1 MLRQV
6 WQWLK
11 QFFRRLLGRSTP
23 PNSVREKV
31 NLSSSLNQE
40 EHRGVKTQQLS
51 NIDYENIFMQV
62 LEGVHQGWSR
72 GNVKGFLLAK
82 TINEADLVTWLQ
94 EFGIKLLESPEP
106 DQELLRRMVKLGEL
120 RCGEISTVAYKIG
133 IQRLI
138 QEPKAEVWEYD
149 GLDQ

>member
-1 MLRQV
+1 MLGQL

-11 QFFRRLLGRSTP
+11 QLFRRLLGRKTP
-23 PNSVREKV
+23 PPSQSEGR
-31 NLSSSLNQE
+31 NLSSPLNKDG
-40 EHRGVKTQQLS
+40 HRGVDTKQLT

-72 GNVKGFLLAK
+72 GNVKGFLLTK
-82 TINEADLVTWLQ
+82 NINEADLVTWLQ
-94 EFGIKLLESPEP
+94 EFGRKLLQSPEP
-106 DQELLRRMVKLGEL
+106 DQELLRRMVMLGEL
-120 RCGEISTVAYKIG
+120 RCGEISTASYEIG
-133 IQRLI
+133 IQKLI

>member
-1 MLRQV
+1 MLRQL

-11 QFFRRLLGRSTP
+11 QFFGRLLGKTTP
-23 PNSVREKV
+23 PQSMRDQG
-31 NLSSSLNQE
+31 NLSSSLNNRG
-40 EHRGVKTQQLS
+40 HRGVETQKLS
-51 NIDYENIFMQV
+51 NIDYENLFMQL

-72 GNVKGFLLAK
+72 GSVKGFFLAK
-82 TINEADLVTWLQ
+82 NINEANLVRWLQ
-94 EFGIKLLESPEP
+94 EFGRKLLESPEP
-106 DQELLRRMVKLGEL
+106 DQELLRRMVMLGEL
-120 RCGEISTVAYKIG
+120 RCGEISTASYKIG

>member
-1 MLRQV
+1 MLSKL

-11 QFFRRLLGRSTP
+11 QLFRRLLGRKTP
-23 PNSVREKV
+23 TPSQRETG
-31 NLSSSLNQE
+31 NLSSSLNNE
-40 EHRGVKTQQLS
+40 GSRMVETQKLN

-72 GNVKGFLLAK
+72 GNVKGFFLSK
-82 TINEADLVTWLQ
+82 NINEADLITWLQ
-94 EFGIKLLESPEP
+94 EFGRKLLESPEP
-106 DQELLRRMVKLGEL
+106 DQELLRRMVMLGEL
-120 RCGEISTVAYKIG
+120 RCGEISIVSYEIG

>member
-1 MLRQV
+1 MLRKL

-11 QFFRRLLGRSTP
+11 QFFRRLLGRKTP
-23 PNSVREKV
+23 PHSVSEGG
-31 NLSSSLNQE
+31 NLSSSLNKE
-40 EHRGVKTQQLS
+40 GSRGIETQQLT
-51 NIDYENIFMQV
+51 NIDYENLFMQV

-72 GNVKGFLLAK
+72 GNVKGFFLGK
-82 TINEADLVTWLQ
+82 NINEADLVTWLQ
-94 EFGIKLLESPEP
+94 EFGRKLLESPEP
-106 DQELLRRMVKLGEL
+106 DQELLRRMVMLGEL
-120 RCGEISTVAYKIG
+120 RCGEISTASYKIG

>member
-1 MLRQV
+1 MLRKL

-11 QFFRRLLGRSTP
+11 QFFRRLLGRKTP
-23 PNSVREKV
+23 PHSVNEAG
-31 NLSSSLNQE
+31 NLSSPLNNE
-40 EHRGVKTQQLS
+40 GSRGVETHKLN
-51 NIDYENIFMQV
+51 NIDYENLFMQV

-72 GNVKGFLLAK
+72 GNVKGFFLAK
-82 TINEADLVTWLQ
+82 NINEAELVTWLQ
-94 EFGIKLLESPEP
+94 EFGRKLLESPEP
-106 DQELLRRMVKLGEL
+106 DQELLRRMVRLGEL
-120 RCGEISTVAYKIG
+120 RYGEISTVAYEIG